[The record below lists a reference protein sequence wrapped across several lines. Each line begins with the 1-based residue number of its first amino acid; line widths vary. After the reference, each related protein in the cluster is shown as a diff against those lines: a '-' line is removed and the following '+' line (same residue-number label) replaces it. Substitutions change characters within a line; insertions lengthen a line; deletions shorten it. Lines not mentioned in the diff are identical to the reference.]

1 MNESYIECSDAKSGS
16 DFVGFSFD
24 IKDNR
29 PVTYITFPLGYGS
42 ENINKEDLFPH
53 IRKLISI
60 LLVAKSEGVL
70 PYEDSLNNSFPIYDY
85 MYVLEYFISHNYE
98 YYKETETNYGVKE
111 SGKISWKRTI
121 KNIKPDITE
130 DNDVIYL
137 ETIRRYSSLNEDNL
151 ITTINAYCVSLASKL
166 VGSFYGDL
174 LVEDSESPDEETTK
188 IWVDFLNHKISHTNL
203 DNNKRLFSSMI
214 AILSNATNRSGDEKI
229 LFGTSRFHLI
239 WERMVDVTFG
249 RLNDNNKN
257 DFYPAVSWENENN
270 SEKSSYL
277 RPDTIYIND
286 NKVYVID
293 AKYYRYGLDHNLK
306 LLPGSSD
313 VIKQIAYVEFLKNR
327 YKDKYEI
334 NNVSP
339 FIIPTYNKSVVV
351 EKSAIANVDW
361 DDSNVKVVAVLLDS
375 KTLVDAYLNGST
387 RPLQNELIASIIS

>member
-1 MNESYIECSDAKSGS
+1 MNESYLEYSDAKSGS

-24 IKDNR
+24 IKDNK
-29 PVTYITFPLGYGS
+29 PVTYIAFPLGYGS
-42 ENINKEDLFPH
+42 ENIKDEDLFPH
-53 IRKLISI
+53 IRKLISV

-70 PYEDSLNNSFPIYDY
+70 PYEDSLTSSFPIYDY

-98 YYKETETNYGVKE
+98 YYKETEIKYGAKE

-121 KNIKPDITE
+121 KNIKPNISE

-137 ETIRRYSSLNEDNL
+137 DTIRRYSSLNDDNL
-151 ITTINAYCVSLASKL
+151 ITTINAYCVSMASKL

-174 LVEDSESPDEETTK
+174 LVEDGESPDEETSK
-188 IWVDFLNHKISHTNL
+188 IWIDFLNHKISQTNL

-214 AILSNATNRSGDEKI
+214 AIISNETNRSGDERI

-239 WERMVDVTFG
+239 WERMVDATFG
-249 RLNDNNKN
+249 RLTDNNKN
-257 DFYPAVSWENENN
+257 DFYPAVSWEDSSN

-293 AKYYRYGLDHNLK
+293 AKYYRYGLNHDLK

-313 VIKQIAYVEFLKNR
+313 VIKQITYVEFLKSR
-327 YKDKYEI
+327 YKGKYEI
-334 NNVSP
+334 NEVSP
-339 FIIPTYNKSVVV
+339 FIVPTYNKRVVV
-351 EKSAIANVDW
+351 EKSATAKVDW
-361 DDSNVKVVAVLLDS
+361 NNSDVKVVAVLLDS
-375 KTLVDAYLNGST
+375 EALIDTYLNGSS
-387 RPLQNELIASIIS
+387 RLLQNELIGSIS